1 MVGGTNM
8 DKVFI
13 PCSVKILPVSYDDSL
28 SYYEQLCKLTNKMNE
43 LVEFI
48 NSNFSE
54 QIQNYLD
61 KKFDDLM
68 INAIY
73 DEATETIVLEKG
85 TK

>member
-1 MVGGTNM
+1 M

-13 PCSVKILPVSYDDSL
+13 PCSAKILPLSFDDSL

-43 LVEFI
+43 VIEFI
-48 NSNFSE
+48 NGNLSE
-54 QIQNYLD
+54 VIQNYID
-61 KKFDDLM
+61 KKFNDLM

-73 DEATETIVLEKG
+73 DEASETIILKNE

>member
-1 MVGGTNM
+1 M

-13 PCSVKILPVSYDDSL
+13 PCSAKILPLSYDASL

-48 NSNFSE
+48 NNNFSE
-54 QIQNYLD
+54 QIQNYID
-61 KKFDDLM
+61 KMFDDLM

-73 DEATETIVLEKG
+73 DEATETIVLERG

>member
-1 MVGGTNM
+1 M

-13 PCSVKILPVSYDDSL
+13 PCCTKILPVSYDDSL
-28 SYYEQLCKLTNKMNE
+28 SYYEQLCKLRDKMNE

-73 DEATETIVLEKG
+73 DEATETIVLERG

>member
-1 MVGGTNM
+1 M

-13 PCSVKILPVSYDDSL
+13 PCSAKILPVSYDYSL
-28 SYYEQLCKLTNKMNE
+28 SYYEQLCKLTDKMNE
-43 LVEFI
+43 LIEFI
-48 NSNFSE
+48 NNNFNK

>member
-1 MVGGTNM
+1 M

-13 PCSVKILPVSYDDSL
+13 PCSAKILPLSYDDSL

-43 LVEFI
+43 IVEFI
-48 NSNFSE
+48 NGNLSE
-54 QIQNYLD
+54 IIQNYID
-61 KKFDDLM
+61 EKFNYFM

>member
-1 MVGGTNM
+1 M

-13 PCSVKILPVSYDDSL
+13 PCSAKILPLSYDDSL

-61 KKFDDLM
+61 TKFDDLM

-73 DEATETIVLEKG
+73 DEPTETIVLEKG

>member
-1 MVGGTNM
+1 M

-73 DEATETIVLEKG
+73 DEATETIVLERG

>member
-1 MVGGTNM
+1 M

-13 PCSVKILPVSYDDSL
+13 PCSVKILPVSYDYSL
-28 SYYEQLCKLTNKMNE
+28 SYYEQLCKLTDKMNE

-48 NSNFSE
+48 NNNFSE

-61 KKFDDLM
+61 KKFDDLI

>member
-1 MVGGTNM
+1 M

-13 PCSVKILPVSYDDSL
+13 PCSAKILPLIYDDSL

-48 NSNFSE
+48 NGNLSE
-54 QIQNYLD
+54 IIQNYID

-73 DEATETIVLEKG
+73 DEATETIVLKNG

>member
-1 MVGGTNM
+1 M

-13 PCSVKILPVSYDDSL
+13 PCSTKILPLSYDDTL

-48 NSNFSE
+48 NNNFSE
-54 QIQNYLD
+54 QIQNYID
-61 KKFDDLM
+61 KIFDDLM

>member
-13 PCSVKILPVSYDDSL
+13 PCSVKILPVSYDYSL
-28 SYYEQLCKLTNKMNE
+28 SYYEQLCKLTDKMNE

-48 NSNFSE
+48 NNNFSE

>member
-1 MVGGTNM
+1 M

-13 PCSVKILPVSYDDSL
+13 PCSAKILPLIYDDSL
-28 SYYEQLCKLTNKMNE
+28 SYYEQLCKLTYKMNE
-43 LVEFI
+43 IIEFTNGGI
-48 NSNFSE
+48 SE
-54 QIQNYLD
+54 VIRNYID
-61 KKFDDLM
+61 EKFDDFM

>member
-1 MVGGTNM
+1 M

-13 PCSVKILPVSYDDSL
+13 PCSAKILPLSYDDGL

-43 LVEFI
+43 IVEFI

-54 QIQNYLD
+54 TIQNYID

-73 DEATETIVLEKG
+73 DETTETIALERGGMANERCK
-85 TK
+85 

>member
-1 MVGGTNM
+1 M

-13 PCSVKILPVSYDDSL
+13 PCSAKILPLSYDDSL

-73 DEATETIVLEKG
+73 DEAAETIVLEKG
-85 TK
+85 GMANERCK

>member
-1 MVGGTNM
+1 M
-8 DKVFI
+8 DKVSI
-13 PCSVKILPVSYDDSL
+13 PCSTKILPLSYDDSL

-43 LVEFI
+43 IIEFI
-48 NSNFSE
+48 DGNISE
-54 QIQNYLD
+54 TIRNYID
-61 KKFDDLM
+61 EKFDSFM

>member
-1 MVGGTNM
+1 M

-13 PCSVKILPVSYDDSL
+13 PCCAKILPVSYDGSL
-28 SYYEQLCKLTNKMNE
+28 SYYEQLCKLTDKMNE

-73 DEATETIVLEKG
+73 DEATETIVFEKG

>member
-1 MVGGTNM
+1 M

-48 NSNFSE
+48 NNNFGE
-54 QIQNYLD
+54 EIQNYLD

-73 DEATETIVLEKG
+73 DEATETIVLENG

>member
-1 MVGGTNM
+1 M

-48 NSNFSE
+48 NSNFTE

>member
-1 MVGGTNM
+1 M

-13 PCSVKILPVSYDDSL
+13 PCSIKILPVSYDDSL

>member
-1 MVGGTNM
+1 M

-13 PCSVKILPVSYDDSL
+13 PCCTKILPVSYDDSL
-28 SYYEQLCKLTNKMNE
+28 SYYEQLCKLRDKMNE